1 MRKLFLLVAS
11 LVATLQSFARCTGN
25 HYADPLILSANDG
38 INSFVTSHSSHCSH
52 YSMAF
57 KIKADS
63 IGKIPSKAIDYIKL
77 SLSKEFRC
85 DSSKVIINRIYK
97 SSNNE
102 ISKSRRGE
110 NVPLLKTVNYQCYLY
125 YSYQKGLLSSDKGE
139 YIIPLSEDPGAEYY
153 YLNGFPHTIEIGR
166 FKYWMSQLVK
176 ILIHE

>member
-11 LVATLQSFARCTGN
+11 IVATLQSFARSTGN
-25 HYADPLILSANDG
+25 HYAEPLILSANGG
-38 INSFVTSHSSHCSH
+38 INSFVTSHSSH

-57 KIKADS
+57 KIKTDS
-63 IGKIPSKAIDYIKL
+63 IGKIPSKAIDYIKI

-102 ISKSRRGE
+102 ISKSRGGE

-125 YSYQKGLLSSDKGE
+125 FSYQKGLLSSDKGE
-139 YIIPLSEDPGAEYY
+139 YVIPLSEDPGAEYY
-153 YLNGFPHTIEIGR
+153 YLKGFPQTIEIGR